1 MHEQSTEKKHST
13 MLPRAIKPSLTH
25 FRPTYKTVG
34 GNNLDS
40 FFFFLRLNLSQIQH
54 LSNSHMPDPVVLS
67 KPYRLFVKQIQ

>member
-40 FFFFLRLNLSQIQH
+40 FFFFFALKSFTDTT
-54 LSNSHMPDPVVLS
+54 S
-67 KPYRLFVKQIQ
+67 VKQPHA